1 MRCNKQEDEM
11 ARKDTHAVEQKPDE
25 ELSYAEQLRRREE
38 EDRYLAEQRENEEQ
52 KTGCLGIS
60 ASVLVGTFCILFLAT
75 GLGFFGYGIYCFIN
89 GEYDVTKRLIMVIV
103 GAVVTIATVFV
114 WRMFHRNLHNDE

>member
-1 MRCNKQEDEM
+1 MRNFPTQSSSDAEKRKTDTWQSREKTKNRKQ
-11 ARKDTHAVEQKPDE
+11 A
-25 ELSYAEQLRRREE
+25 
-38 EDRYLAEQRENEEQ
+38 
-52 KTGCLGIS
+52 